1 MLRLTGPALLLA
13 VLGASSLLAGCG
25 PQIGDACITS
35 LDCAQQEQRLFC
47 DGTQPGGYCTVFNCE
62 PDSCYGSSVCVAFN
76 PVLDQAC
83 GTLDDVRW
91 PRFERTFC
99 MATCDDD
106 DDCRSGYSCVALR
119 DIRDV
124 AAIPPGERSAAIVDA
139 EPESSKACLPD
150 PSSTPSAPGEPSGDV
165 ESAPGICTGAGGAGG
180 SEGEGGSDGA
190 GGAGGSGGEGGAGG
204 AGGSGGEGGAGGAG
218 GSDGEGGAG
227 GTGGSDGEG
236 GAGGAAGSDAAGG
249 AGGG

>member
-1 MLRLTGPALLLA
+1 MLRLTGPALLLV
-13 VLGASSLLAGCG
+13 VLGAFSLLAGCG

-35 LDCAQQEQRLFC
+35 LDCAQQEQLLFC

-83 GTLDDVRW
+83 GELENVRW

-106 DDCRSGYSCVALR
+106 DDCRSGYSCVALG
-119 DIRDV
+119 DIRGA
-124 AAIPPGERSAAIVDA
+124 AAIPPGERNAAIVDS

-165 ESAPGICTGAGGAGG
+165 ESGPGVCGAAPEQPAWTPYTPEGEGGSGGEGGAGG
-180 SEGEGGSDGA
+180 SEGE

-204 AGGSGGEGGAGGAG
+204 SGGEGGAGGSGGEGGG
-218 GSDGEGGAG
+218 
-227 GTGGSDGEG
+227 
-236 GAGGAAGSDAAGG
+236 
-249 AGGG
+249 

>member
-1 MLRLTGPALLLA
+1 MLRLTGPALLLV

-35 LDCAQQEQRLFC
+35 LDCAQQEQELFC
-47 DGTQPGGYCTVFNCE
+47 DGTQPGGYCTVFNCK
-62 PDSCYGSSVCVAFN
+62 PDSCQGSSVCVAFN

-83 GTLDDVRW
+83 GALENVRW
-91 PRFERTFC
+91 PRFARTFC

-119 DIRDV
+119 DIRSA
-124 AAIPPGERSAAIVDA
+124 AAIPPGERNAAIVDA
-139 EPESSKACLPD
+139 EPEGSKACLPD
-150 PSSTPSAPGEPSGDV
+150 PSSPPSAPGETSGDADSGPGV
-165 ESAPGICTGAGGAGG
+165 CGAAPEQPAWTPYTPGAGGAGG
-180 SEGEGGSDGA
+180 E

-204 AGGSGGEGGAGGAG
+204 SNGEGGAGGAG
-218 GSDGEGGAG
+218 GSDGEGG
-227 GTGGSDGEG
+227 
-236 GAGGAAGSDAAGG
+236 GAGGSGG

>member
-13 VLGASSLLAGCG
+13 ALGASSLLAACG

-35 LDCAQQEQRLFC
+35 LDCAQQEQELFC
-47 DGTQPGGYCTVFNCE
+47 DGTQPGGYCTVFNCG
-62 PDSCYGSSVCVAFN
+62 PDSCQGSSVCVAFN

-83 GTLDDVRW
+83 SELENVRW

-119 DIRDV
+119 DIRSA
-124 AAIPPGERSAAIVDA
+124 AAIPPGERSAAIIDA
-139 EPESSKACLPD
+139 EPEGSKACLPD
-150 PSSTPSAPGEPSGDV
+150 PSSPPSAPGETSGDV
-165 ESAPGICTGAGGAGG
+165 DSGPGVCGAAPEQPAWTPYTPGAGGEGGAGG
-180 SEGEGGSDGA
+180 SEGE
-190 GGAGGSGGEGGAGG
+190 
-204 AGGSGGEGGAGGAG
+204 GGAG

-227 GTGGSDGEG
+227 GSDGEG
-236 GAGGAAGSDAAGG
+236 GAGGSNGEGGGAGGSGGAGG